1 METKITVTM
10 DEERHKALR
19 KYLKKKNGSSIE
31 QELENA
37 LERLFEK
44 TVPPAVRE
52 YLEED
57 DEGWDFNS
65 PE

>member
-52 YLEED
+52 
-57 DEGWDFNS
+57 
-65 PE
+65 

>member
-37 LERLFEK
+37 LVFADGARIFL
-44 TVPPAVRE
+44 
-52 YLEED
+52 D
-57 DEGWDFNS
+57 DVLALRTIPG
-65 PE
+65 